1 MYLLRSPLF
10 IVTLLLFG
18 VHQILQLYMHVNVPL
33 LDNYLDSLVLM
44 PVLLTLLLAERQ
56 ILFIT
61 RASYHLPVTDV
72 IIATIYISFIAEWL
86 FPRLSERFT
95 ADWLDVVCYF
105 AGSLIFVVV
114 NREKISGLGR
124 PKQNAS

>member
-1 MYLLRSPLF
+1 
-10 IVTLLLFG
+10 
-18 VHQILQLYMHVNVPL
+18 MHVNVPL